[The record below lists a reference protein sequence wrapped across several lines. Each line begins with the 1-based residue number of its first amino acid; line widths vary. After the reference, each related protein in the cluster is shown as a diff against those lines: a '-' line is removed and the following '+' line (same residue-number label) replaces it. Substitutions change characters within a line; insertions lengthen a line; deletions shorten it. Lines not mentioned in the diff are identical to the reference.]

1 MIAEIGINHNG
12 DVNIARKLID
22 GAIFAGSNTVK
33 FQKRT
38 IERVY
43 TKEYLD
49 SPRESPWGKTQRDQK
64 LALEFGER
72 EYDVIDSY
80 CKEREIDWF
89 ASAWDLESVEFLTKY
104 NLKYNKIPSALLTH
118 KELLKSIAKQK
129 KHTFISTG
137 MSSLEEINEAVNIF
151 KKASCP
157 FELMHCNS
165 AYPVKDEDVNLN
177 IIPFLRRQFKCDV
190 GYSGHEV
197 GIITSVAAV
206 VFGITSLERHITLDR
221 AMFGSDQAA
230 SVEVMGFHRL
240 VSYIRTV
247 ESALGDGIKKV
258 AHGEIV
264 VREKLRRY
272 EDVGVFQ
279 KQYALSV

>member
-1 MIAEIGINHNG
+1 MSVFIIAEVGINHNG
-12 DVNIARKLID
+12 DINIAKKLID
-22 GAIFAGSNTVK
+22 GAIFAGANAVK

-38 IERVY
+38 IERAY

-49 SPRESPWGKTQRDQK
+49 SPRESPCGKTQRDQK
-64 LALEFGER
+64 LALEFGEK
-72 EYDVIDSY
+72 EYDIINRY
-80 CKEREIDWF
+80 CKERGIDWF
-89 ASAWDLESVEFLTKY
+89 ASAWDLVSAEFLKKY

-118 KELLKSIAKQK
+118 KELLKSIAKRK

-137 MSSLEEINEAVNIF
+137 MSSLEEIEDAVNIF
-151 KKASCP
+151 RKANCP

-165 AYPVKDEDVNLN
+165 AYPMKDEDANLKV
-177 IIPFLRRQFKCDV
+177 IPFLRERLKCDV

-197 GIITSVAAV
+197 GLITSVAAV

-221 AMFGSDQAA
+221 AMYGSDQAA
-230 SVEVMGFHRL
+230 SIEVMGFYRL

-247 ESALGDGIKKV
+247 ESALGDGVKRVTKS
-258 AHGEIV
+258 ELK

-272 EDVGVFQ
+272 KDAEVE
-279 KQYALSV
+279 